1 MKGYV
6 DGDRSS
12 WLSPVPCP
20 LSPMRLVQKYGG
32 TSVGSPERI
41 RAVAKRVANAR
52 RRGHE
57 LVVVVSAM
65 GDTTDDLTTLASL
78 VTERERPQDEH
89 PREMDMLL
97 TAGERIAAAL
107 LTMAIREQGFEARS
121 FTGSQAAIITD
132 TAHTAARI
140 REVKADRVRAALE
153 AGCIAIVAGFQGV
166 STEKEITTL
175 GRGGSDTT
183 AVALAAALEAD
194 ACEIF
199 TDVDGVYTADPRR
212 VADARVI
219 REMTHAEMLEMA
231 ANGAQVMHGRAVDIG
246 DRFDVDIRVLSSFV
260 DDEGDAGAP
269 RGTLITKRKRKM
281 EELVL
286 TGVAPKGG
294 QAKLVLRG
302 LAPGMRTQTVLL
314 EALAKAG
321 VSVDMVNESFDGDG
335 RMQLQLTVT
344 DQTVGRAE
352 DVLREALEAVG
363 GGHVAAHTGLS
374 RIALVGNGMEGRPG
388 VYAQAYRAL
397 LDAGVEVQGVS
408 TSTISIT
415 VLVPSQQE
423 TEAVRALHS
432 AFRLDQDAAAADV
445 AERDIQY

>member
-1 MKGYV
+1 
-6 DGDRSS
+6 
-12 WLSPVPCP
+12 
-20 LSPMRLVQKYGG
+20 MRLVQKYGG

-41 RAVAKRVANAR
+41 RAVARRVAEAR

-140 REVKADRVRAALE
+140 REVRGDRVREALE

-183 AVALAAALEAD
+183 AVALAAALQAD

-212 VADARVI
+212 VAGARVI
-219 REMTHAEMLEMA
+219 RELTHAEMLEMA

-246 DRFDVDIRVLSSFV
+246 DRFGVDIRVLSSFV
-260 DDEGDAGAP
+260 DDDGDGRG
-269 RGTLITKRKRKM
+269 RGTLITRRARTM
-281 EELVL
+281 EELVV

-294 QAKLVLRG
+294 QAKVVMRG
-302 LAPGMRTQTVLL
+302 LAPGMKTQTVLL
-314 EALAKAG
+314 EALAGAG
-321 VSVDMVNESFDGDG
+321 ISLDMVNESFDADG
-335 RMQLQLTVT
+335 RMQLQLTVAEESAA
-344 DQTVGRAE
+344 RAE
-352 DVLREALEAVG
+352 TVLREALEAFG

-374 RIALVGNGMEGRPG
+374 RIALVGNGMTGRPG
-388 VYAQAYRAL
+388 VYARAYRAL

-408 TSTISIT
+408 TSSISIT
-415 VLVPSQQE
+415 VLVPSERE
-423 TEAVRALHS
+423 TEAVQALHA
-432 AFRLDQDAAAADV
+432 AFELDRAAADAPV
-445 AERDIQY
+445 AER

>member
-1 MKGYV
+1 
-6 DGDRSS
+6 
-12 WLSPVPCP
+12 
-20 LSPMRLVQKYGG
+20 MRLVQKYGG

-140 REVKADRVRAALE
+140 REVRADRVREALE
-153 AGCIAIVAGFQGV
+153 DGCIAIVAGFQGV
-166 STEKEITTL
+166 STEREITTL

-183 AVALAAALEAD
+183 AVALAAALDAD

-212 VADARVI
+212 VAGARVI
-219 REMTHAEMLEMA
+219 RELTHAEMLEMA

-246 DRFDVDIRVLSSFV
+246 DRFGVDIRVLSSFV
-260 DDEGDAGAP
+260 DDREDGDGE
-269 RGTLITKRKRKM
+269 RGTLITRRARTM
-281 EELVL
+281 EELVV

-294 QAKLVLRG
+294 QAKMVMRG
-302 LAPGMRTQTVLL
+302 LAPGMETQTAVL
-314 EALAKAG
+314 EALAGAG
-321 VSVDMVNESFDGDG
+321 VSVDMVNDSFDGDG
-335 RMQLQLTVT
+335 RMQLQLTVAEESAS
-344 DQTVGRAE
+344 RAE
-352 DVLREALEAVG
+352 SVLREALEPLG

-374 RIALVGNGMEGRPG
+374 RIALVGNGMTGRPG
-388 VYAQAYRAL
+388 VYARAYRAL

-408 TSTISIT
+408 TSSISIT
-415 VLVPSQQE
+415 VLVQAERE
-423 TEAVRALHS
+423 TEAVQALHA
-432 AFRLDQDAAAADV
+432 AFGLDRGAADAAV
-445 AERDIQY
+445 AER

>member
-1 MKGYV
+1 
-6 DGDRSS
+6 
-12 WLSPVPCP
+12 
-20 LSPMRLVQKYGG
+20 MRLVQKYGG

-41 RAVAKRVANAR
+41 RAVAKRVAEAR

-65 GDTTDDLTTLASL
+65 GDTTDDLTTLAER

-140 REVKADRVRAALE
+140 REVRADRVREALDD
-153 AGCIAIVAGFQGV
+153 GCIAIVAGFQGV

-183 AVALAAALEAD
+183 AVALAAALQAD

-212 VADARVI
+212 VPGARVI
-219 REMTHAEMLEMA
+219 RELTHAEMLEMA

-246 DRFDVDIRVLSSFV
+246 DRFGVDIRVLSSFV
-260 DDEGDAGAP
+260 DDAGDGE
-269 RGTLITKRKRKM
+269 RGTLITRRARTM
-281 EELVL
+281 EELVV

-294 QAKLVLRG
+294 QAKVVMRG
-302 LAPGMRTQTVLL
+302 LAPGMKTQTVLL
-314 EALAKAG
+314 EALAGAG
-321 VSVDMVNESFDGDG
+321 ISLDMVNESFDGDG
-335 RMQLQLTVT
+335 RMQLQLTVAEESAS
-344 DQTVGRAE
+344 RAE
-352 DVLREALEAVG
+352 SVLREALEPLG

-374 RIALVGNGMEGRPG
+374 RIALVGNGMTGRPG
-388 VYAQAYRAL
+388 VYARAYRAL

-408 TSTISIT
+408 TSSISIT
-415 VLVPSQQE
+415 VLVPAERE
-423 TEAVRALHS
+423 TEAVQALHA
-432 AFRLDQDAAAADV
+432 AFELDRGAADAAV
-445 AERDIQY
+445 AER

>member
-1 MKGYV
+1 
-6 DGDRSS
+6 
-12 WLSPVPCP
+12 
-20 LSPMRLVQKYGG
+20 MRLVQKYGG

-78 VTERERPQDEH
+78 VTERERPQEEH

-107 LTMAIREQGFEARS
+107 LTMAIREQGEEARS

-140 REVKADRVRAALE
+140 REVRADRVREALDD
-153 AGCIAIVAGFQGV
+153 GCIAIVAGFQGV
-166 STEKEITTL
+166 STDREITTL

-183 AVALAAALEAD
+183 AVALAAALEAGE
-194 ACEIF
+194 CEIY
-199 TDVDGVYTADPRR
+199 TDVDGVYTADPRK
-212 VADARVI
+212 VDGARVI
-219 REMTHAEMLEMA
+219 RELTHAEMMEMA

-246 DRFDVDIRVLSSFV
+246 DRYGVDIRVLSSFV
-260 DDEGDAGAP
+260 DDDGAEGGPP
-269 RGTLITKRKRKM
+269 RGTLITHRVQAM

-286 TGVAPKGG
+286 TGVAPRGG

-314 EALAKAG
+314 EALAENG
-321 VSVDMVNESFDGDG
+321 VSVDMVNESFEGDG
-335 RMQLQLTVT
+335 RMQLQLTVPEEL
-344 DQTVGRAE
+344 AE
-352 DVLREALEAVG
+352 KAGGVLRAALEPLG
-363 GGHVAAHTGLS
+363 GGQVDAHTGLS
-374 RIALVGNGMEGRPG
+374 RIALVGNGMTGRPG
-388 VYAQAYRAL
+388 VYAKAYRAL

-408 TSTISIT
+408 TSAISIT
-415 VLVPSQQE
+415 VLVPSERE
-423 TEAVRALHS
+423 TDAVQALHG
-432 AFRLDQDAAAADV
+432 AFRLEDAAAAAGV
-445 AERDIQY
+445 AER

>member
-1 MKGYV
+1 MA
-6 DGDRSS
+6 
-12 WLSPVPCP
+12 L
-20 LSPMRLVQKYGG
+20 LVQKYGG
-32 TSVGSPERI
+32 TSVGTPERI
-41 RAVAKRVANAR
+41 RAVAKRVAAAR
-52 RRGHE
+52 RRGHR

-65 GDTTDDLTTLASL
+65 GDTTDDLTTLAEL
-78 VTERERPQDEH
+78 VTGRERPQDEH

-140 REVKADRVRAALE
+140 REVRGGRVKEALDE
-153 AGCIAIVAGFQGV
+153 GCIAIVAGFQGV

-183 AVALAAALEAD
+183 AVALAAALQAD

-212 VADARVI
+212 VPGARVI
-219 REMTHAEMLEMA
+219 RELTHAEMLEMA

-246 DRFDVDIRVLSSFV
+246 DRFGVDIRVLSSFV
-260 DDEGDAGAP
+260 DDDGEGGP
-269 RGTLITKRKRKM
+269 RGTLITQRARTM
-281 EELVL
+281 EELAV

-294 QAKLVLRG
+294 QAKVVMRG
-302 LAPGMRTQTVLL
+302 LAPGMRTQTVVL
-314 EALAKAG
+314 EALANAG

-335 RMQLQLTVT
+335 RMQLQLTV
-344 DQTVGRAE
+344 GEEGAARAE
-352 DVLREALEAVG
+352 SVLREALEGLG

-374 RIALVGNGMEGRPG
+374 RIALVGNGMTGRPG
-388 VYAQAYRAL
+388 VYARAYRAL

-408 TSTISIT
+408 TSSISIT
-415 VLVPSQQE
+415 VLVPGEKE
-423 TEAVRALHS
+423 TEAVQALHS
-432 AFRLDQDAAAADV
+432 AFRLDEDPAAAGV
-445 AERDIQY
+445 AER

>member
-1 MKGYV
+1 
-6 DGDRSS
+6 
-12 WLSPVPCP
+12 
-20 LSPMRLVQKYGG
+20 MRLVQKYGG

-41 RAVAKRVANAR
+41 RAVARRVANAR
-52 RRGHE
+52 RQGHE

-78 VTERERPQDEH
+78 VTERERPQEEH

-140 REVKADRVRAALE
+140 REVRGDRVREALE

-166 STEKEITTL
+166 STEREITTL

-183 AVALAAALEAD
+183 AVALAAALDAD

-212 VADARVI
+212 VAGARVI
-219 REMTHAEMLEMA
+219 PELTHAEMLEMA

-246 DRFDVDIRVLSSFV
+246 DRFGVDIRVLSSFV
-260 DDEGDAGAP
+260 DDGGDGRP
-269 RGTLITKRKRKM
+269 RGTLITQRARTM
-281 EELVL
+281 EELVV

-294 QAKLVLRG
+294 QAKVVMRG
-302 LAPGMRTQTVLL
+302 LAPGMHTQTVLL
-314 EALAKAG
+314 EALAGAG
-321 VSVDMVNESFDGDG
+321 VSLDMVNESFDGDG
-335 RMQLQLTVT
+335 RMQLQLTVAEE
-344 DQTVGRAE
+344 GAARAE
-352 DVLREALEAVG
+352 TVLREALEGLG

-374 RIALVGNGMEGRPG
+374 RIALVGNGMTGRPG
-388 VYAQAYRAL
+388 VYARAYRAL

-408 TSTISIT
+408 TSSISIT
-415 VLVPSQQE
+415 VLVPTERE
-423 TEAVRALHS
+423 TEAVQALHA
-432 AFRLDQDAAAADV
+432 AFRLDAAGAAAGV
-445 AERDIQY
+445 AER